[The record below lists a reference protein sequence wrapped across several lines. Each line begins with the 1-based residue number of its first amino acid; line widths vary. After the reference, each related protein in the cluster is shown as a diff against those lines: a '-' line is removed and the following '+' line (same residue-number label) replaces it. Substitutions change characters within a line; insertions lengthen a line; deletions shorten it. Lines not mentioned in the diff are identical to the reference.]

1 MKIAKIF
8 VDMDGVLCDFEK
20 RYRERYGDVKDR
32 DRKKD
37 FRPNFDDFIKTKQ
50 FATLEPMPDFKH
62 LVAYLAALRGIPK
75 EILSSTAYEETH
87 EDIFRQKEKW
97 LREHHIT
104 WPANFVPGKR
114 HKYKFA
120 TPDSLIIDD
129 TYSVIEDW
137 NKAGGISIWH
147 KDASS
152 TVLQLATILT
162 MAK

>member
-1 MKIAKIF
+1 MKIAKIY

-50 FATLEPMPDFKH
+50 FATLEPMPDMKV
-62 LVAYLAALRGIPK
+62 LVDYLNKLDIPK
-75 EILSSTAYEETH
+75 EICSSTAYEETH
-87 EDIFRQKEKW
+87 EDIFRQKQQW

-120 TPDSLIIDD
+120 TPDSIIIDD

-147 KDASS
+147 KDANS
-152 TVLQLATILT
+152 TVLQLATVLT

>member
-1 MKIAKIF
+1 MQISKIY

-20 RYRERYGDVKDR
+20 RYIELFGTIDTR
-32 DRKKD
+32 DRRD
-37 FRPNFDDFIKTKQ
+37 VFRQNFDTFISTNQ

-62 LVAYLAALRGIPK
+62 LVAYLTALRGIPK

-87 EDIFRQKEKW
+87 EDIFRQKEQW